1 MRHVPSLHLVAPGGM
16 SNSEN
21 DQYIWQKYLFGQLS
35 TFFLVRTSIFVCPL
49 RWSVNLKS
57 FGPVHNS
64 AHVSNSVSSHP
75 KPTFH
80 KWNGKLNEK
89 TSKLLVG

>member
-1 MRHVPSLHLVAPGGM
+1 MRHVPSLHWVVPGGM

-21 DQYIWQKYLFGQLS
+21 DQYIWQKCLFGQLS

-57 FGPVHNS
+57 LGPVHNS
-64 AHVSNSVSSHP
+64 AHVSNSVEPHF
-75 KPTFH
+75 KR
-80 KWNGKLNEK
+80 W
-89 TSKLLVG
+89 